1 MYEFSRGKYDI
12 LLCTTIIESGL
23 DLPNVNTILIDDAN
37 RLGLA
42 QLYQLRGRVGR
53 GAVRAY
59 AYLLHNRNRIT
70 ETAQQRLEAIF
81 QATELGSGFQIALRD
96 LEIRG
101 AGNVLG
107 SEQSGHIAAIGFQLY
122 SRLMGE
128 AVAALKRGMGIDD
141 ETTQSRIITVQ
152 IDIPLSASIPET
164 YLSDIETRLAIYE
177 RITHLKTNDEITEL
191 QEELQ
196 DRYGPPPPLVK
207 QLLTIVLLK
216 ILAYNANI
224 QKISTS
230 AKMIHIHSHTG
241 ITTKQKQ
248 LINSLNF
255 DGVLVGPEQ
264 IRIDRIEAG
273 DEWLQL
279 LENILRK
286 INTQN

>member
-1 MYEFSRGKYDI
+1 
-12 LLCTTIIESGL
+12 
-23 DLPNVNTILIDDAN
+23 
-37 RLGLA
+37 
-42 QLYQLRGRVGR
+42 
-53 GAVRAY
+53 
-59 AYLLHNRNRIT
+59 
-70 ETAQQRLEAIF
+70 
-81 QATELGSGFQIALRD
+81 
-96 LEIRG
+96 
-101 AGNVLG
+101 
-107 SEQSGHIAAIGFQLY
+107 
-122 SRLMGE
+122 MGE
-128 AVAALKRGMGIDD
+128 AVAALKRGIGIDD
-141 ETTQSRIITVQ
+141 ENTQSRKLTVQ

-177 RITHLKTNDEITEL
+177 RITHLKTSEEITEL

-207 QLLTIVLLK
+207 QLLTIVRLK

-230 AKMIHIHSHTG
+230 ARMIHIHSHTG

-248 LINSLNF
+248 LINSFNF

-286 INTQN
+286 INT